1 MWTEQQNFAI
11 VQTELDS
18 VFYQEFNYDD
28 SNPVMTTCRNEALFK
43 QLTIDR
49 AAYIEEVYKGAP
61 LFTITGETQTVP
73 LQVPKV
79 ANKLTTYIKDFTQG
93 VELSKDLFD
102 DNMHGVW
109 AQTVQDMALKARVTQ
124 DNNAFKIF
132 RGAFTTT
139 LTADGSALIG
149 THTLIGGGTITNL
162 ITGALSPTSLN
173 TGIQALAEQKDQA
186 GVVLGQQPAVLLV
199 PPALIKH
206 ALEITDSALI
216 ADSAQNNINVYR
228 SAYGFRVYSSPQLG
242 AVNGG
247 SDTAWFLLGRRHAI
261 RRIIRQGIETALRPW
276 QVSNNRTYLYQ
287 ANFREEVVATDY
299 VGIVGATGL

>member
-28 SNPVMTTCRNEALFK
+28 NNPVMTTCKNDAIFK
-43 QLTIDR
+43 QMTIDR
-49 AAYIEEVYKGAP
+49 AAYIEEVYKGVP
-61 LFTITGETQTVP
+61 LFSVTGETQTVP
-73 LQVPKV
+73 LTVPKV
-79 ANKLTTYIKDFTQG
+79 ANKLTTYIKDFTEG
-93 VELSKDLFD
+93 IELSKDLFD

-109 AQTVQDMALKARVTQ
+109 AQSVQDMALKARVTQ
-124 DNNAFKIF
+124 DNNSFKIY
-132 RGAFTTT
+132 RNAFTTT

-162 ITGALSPTSLN
+162 VTGALSPTTLN
-173 TGIQALAEQKDQA
+173 TAITALCEQKDQA

-216 ADSAQNNINVYR
+216 ADVANNNINVYR
-228 SAYGFRVYSSPQLG
+228 SAYGFRVYASSQLG

-247 SDTAWFLLGRRHAI
+247 SDTAWFLLGRRHGI
-261 RRIIRQGIETALRPW
+261 RRIVRQGLETALRPW

-287 ANFREEVVATDY
+287 ANFREEAVAVDY
-299 VGIVGATGL
+299 AGIVGSQG

>member
-28 SNPVMTTCRNEALFK
+28 NNPVMTTCKNDAIFK
-43 QLTIDR
+43 QMTIDR
-49 AAYIEEVYKGAP
+49 AAYIEEVYKGVP
-61 LFTITGETQTVP
+61 LFSVTGETQTVP
-73 LQVPKV
+73 LTVPKV
-79 ANKLTTYIKDFTQG
+79 ANKLTTYIKDFTEG
-93 VELSKDLFD
+93 IELSKDLFD

-109 AQTVQDMALKARVTQ
+109 AQSVQDMALKARVTQ
-124 DNNAFKIF
+124 DNNSFKIY
-132 RGAFTTT
+132 RNAFTTT

-162 ITGALSPTSLN
+162 VTGALSPTTLN
-173 TGIQALAEQKDQA
+173 TAITALCEQKDQA

-216 ADSAQNNINVYR
+216 ADVANNNINVYR
-228 SAYGFRVYSSPQLG
+228 SAYGFRVYASSQLG

-247 SDTAWFLLGRRHAI
+247 SDTAWFLLGRRHGI
-261 RRIIRQGIETALRPW
+261 RRIVRQGLETALRPW

-287 ANFREEVVATDY
+287 ANFREEVVAVDY
-299 VGIVGATGL
+299 AGIVGSQG